1 MNALDRL
8 ILYAVDEYATEGIQ
22 ITDAQGNYIFCNRAS
37 SVLNGL
43 PVSERLGHNVLEVQP
58 DGAAAAAFKSG
69 FPVYGKINSSRD
81 GVIMVSNAAP
91 IHDESGKMMG
101 IITIFNDKTSY
112 IRLTQSLKEREEE
125 LLHLKGKLR
134 QLERP
139 SYCFQDLIGENPLF
153 LKCIQQAKRAAEVD
167 ASVLITGESG
177 TGKELFAHAIHSHS
191 LRSEGPFVRVNCPA
205 IPSSLLESELFGYE
219 RGAFTGASKEKKG
232 KFELAQSGSIFLDE
246 IGDLDFALQ
255 AKLLRTLQEKEV
267 ERVGGT
273 RTMALNVRVIAAT
286 NQDLQKRIQEKKFRQ
301 DLYYRLN
308 VIQLEVPPLRERKS
322 DISLLLKH
330 FLKKH
335 TMGTVP
341 CSISREALKCLM
353 DYDWPGN
360 VRELENVT
368 ERLLLYREGAVVSQ
382 NDVLHIL
389 GGRGEAVSSE
399 PDILPLARV
408 EELAIKRAVERCGS
422 TLEGKKRA
430 AAQLGISL
438 SGLYK
443 KLRQY
448 EERDAAER
456 GEGGN
461 GDG

>member
-37 SVLNGL
+37 AVLNGL

-69 FPVYGKINSSRD
+69 FPVYGKINSPRD

-91 IHDESGKMMG
+91 IHDENGNMLG
-101 IITIFNDKTSY
+101 VITIFNDRTSY
-112 IRLTQSLKEREEE
+112 IKLARSLKEREEE

-139 SYCFQDLIGENPLF
+139 SYCFQDLIGEHPAF
-153 LKCIQQAKRAAEVD
+153 LECVRRAKRAAECD

-177 TGKELFAHAIHSHS
+177 TGKELFAHAIHGHS
-191 LRSEGPFVRVNCPA
+191 LRSEGPFIRVNCPA
-205 IPSSLLESELFGYE
+205 IPPSLLESELFGYE
-219 RGAFTGASKEKKG
+219 KGAFTGATREKKG
-232 KFELAQSGSIFLDE
+232 KFELAQGGSIFLDE
-246 IGDLDFALQ
+246 IGDMDFILQ
-255 AKLLRTLQEKEV
+255 SKLLRTLQEKEV
-267 ERVGGT
+267 ERVGAT
-273 RTMALNVRVIAAT
+273 RTLALDVRVIAAT
-286 NQDLQKRIQEKKFRQ
+286 NQNLQEQIQEKKFRQ

-308 VIQLEVPPLRERKS
+308 VIRLEVPSLRERRS
-322 DISLLLKH
+322 DIPLLLKY

-335 TMGTVP
+335 AMGTVP
-341 CSISREALKCLM
+341 CTISWEALSCLV

-360 VRELENVT
+360 VRELENVA

-382 NDVLHIL
+382 SDVLHIL
-389 GGRGEAVSSE
+389 GDRGKAQPSPE
-399 PDILPLARV
+399 IMPLAKL
-408 EELAIKRAVERCGS
+408 EETAIMQALERCGT

-448 EERDAAER
+448 ERRDAAAGGP
-456 GEGGN
+456 GEGGAH
-461 GDG
+461 G